1 LGAGFWP
8 KSRVLKNLEA
18 KILKNKDVIQGV
30 AQRHFRRAGMVFDAQ
45 LQNSDWR
52 EITRKRGVGGND

>member
-1 LGAGFWP
+1 
-8 KSRVLKNLEA
+8 LKNLEA

-30 AQRHFRRAGMVFDAQ
+30 AGHPFRRAGAVFDAQ